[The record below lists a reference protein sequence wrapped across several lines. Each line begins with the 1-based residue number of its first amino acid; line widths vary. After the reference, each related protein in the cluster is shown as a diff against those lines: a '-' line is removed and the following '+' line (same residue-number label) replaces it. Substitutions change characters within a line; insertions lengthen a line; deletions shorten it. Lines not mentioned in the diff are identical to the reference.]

1 MPYRLTWEPRGLY
14 RQYFGDVTVAERF
27 KSFNAISGDWRFD
40 DLRYTLTDYLEV
52 RAYEVT
58 PEATA
63 EIAALHVGP
72 LLTNPR
78 IVIAA
83 VAVRPDIVGAIED
96 FIRHGFTKAPYRVFR
111 TNAEARQWIAL
122 VST

>member
-14 RQYFGDVTVAERF
+14 REYFGNVTVAERF
-27 KSFNAISGDWRFD
+27 QSFDAISGDRRFD
-40 DLRYTLTDYLEV
+40 DLRYTLTNYLAV
-52 RAYEVT
+52 REYEVT

-63 EIAALHVGP
+63 EIAALHIGP

-111 TNAEARQWIAL
+111 TNAEARRWIAL
-122 VST
+122 VSI

>member
-14 RQYFGDVTVAERF
+14 REYFGNVTVAERF
-27 KSFNAISGDWRFD
+27 QSFDAISGDRRFD
-40 DLRYTLTDYLEV
+40 DLRYTLTNYLAV
-52 RAYEVT
+52 REYEVT

-63 EIAALHVGP
+63 EIAALHIGP

-111 TNAEARQWIAL
+111 TDAEARRWIAL
-122 VST
+122 VSI

>member
-14 RQYFGDVTVAERF
+14 REFSGDVTVAERLE
-27 KSFNAISGDWRFD
+27 SFHAISGDRRFD
-40 DLRYTLTDYLEV
+40 DLRYTLTNYLEV
-52 RAYEVT
+52 RDYEVT
-58 PEATA
+58 PEAI
-63 EIAALHVGP
+63 EDIAALHIGP

-83 VAVRPDIVGAIED
+83 VALRPDIVGAIED
-96 FIRHGFTKAPYRVFR
+96 FIRHGFTKAPYRIFM

-122 VST
+122 VSI